1 MENNKQQERTFTTAQ
16 AIAKAATEAQKHLN
30 KGEDV
35 RKVYP
40 LEGTGKDGR
49 WLSVLVGVEICDAET
64 GKPLK
69 ELWID
74 VFRNKN
80 PRNERHQIETALR
93 VARSIS
99 KY

>member
-1 MENNKQQERTFTTAQ
+1 MEDNKTTKTFTTAQ

-64 GKPLK
+64 GQPLE

-74 VFRNKN
+74 VFRNKD
-80 PRNERHQIETALR
+80 PRNEKHQINATLR
-93 VARSIS
+93 MARTTNR
-99 KY
+99 KQ